1 LNKWYDRLDLLA
13 GNHQNVVLLTV
24 ANRD

>member
-1 LNKWYDRLDLLA
+1 KWYDRLELLA

>member
-1 LNKWYDRLDLLA
+1 RLELLA

>member
-1 LNKWYDRLDLLA
+1 LELLA

>member
-1 LNKWYDRLDLLA
+1 LFAPSLELLA